1 MTNPFTSENF
11 QEEMKPKLSMA
22 FKALEFENIES
33 SIMKVCA
40 EMSDKLGSKTY
51 EAICTIP
58 EPTPEPE
65 TEEQET
71 DPEEVVTE
79 EAPSE
84 EPEEQE
90 TDPEGVVT
98 EEAPSEE
105 AVEQEQAEEPAEEP
119 AAAEEPNIEIQ
130 KEALDYLQRAILHF
144 ALYHHIIYLIA
155 NVDNDGVTV
164 TKSDDKTTIY
174 KYQQDQLE
182 EQLISD
188 AWFWL
193 NRLIKLLN
201 DHPNEFPD
209 WAGSDEHKQMEDLPV
224 SIQDFERFVG
234 VSDPTFLL
242 YAGWLV
248 REVYRECILSRQK
261 ESDTLSTL
269 QKQAICYDVMAR
281 ACSRLAF
288 HALPSPIRIDINNE
302 MGKNHAAQA
311 DTTIREKVAGVFAEK
326 AAAYWKTVD
335 AEVQKKQVQDTA
347 TYGSARRQ
355 TERDKF
361 AVS

>member
-33 SIMKVCA
+33 SIVKVCA
-40 EMSDKLGSKTY
+40 EMSDKLGTKTY

-58 EPTPEPE
+58 E
-65 TEEQET
+65 
-71 DPEEVVTE
+71 
-79 EAPSE
+79 
-84 EPEEQE
+84 
-90 TDPEGVVT
+90 
-98 EEAPSEE
+98 
-105 AVEQEQAEEPAEEP
+105 
-119 AAAEEPNIEIQ
+119 EPNEVQ
-130 KEALDYLQRAILHF
+130 TEAQDYLQRAILHF

-182 EQLISD
+182 EQLIAD

-201 DHPNEFPD
+201 DHPVEFPD
-209 WAGSDEHKQMEDLPV
+209 WCDSDEHKQMEDLPV
-224 SIQDFERFVG
+224 TIQDFERFVG

-248 REVYRECILSRQK
+248 LEVYRECILSRQK
-261 ESDTLSTL
+261 KEDAVSDL
-269 QKQAICYDVMAR
+269 QKQALCYDVMAR
-281 ACSRLAF
+281 ACERLAF

-311 DTTIREKVAGVFAEK
+311 DTTIREKVAGIFAEK
-326 AAAYWKTVD
+326 AAAYWQTVD
-335 AEVQKKQVQDTA
+335 AEVAKKQVQNTA
-347 TYGSARRQ
+347 TYGSARQQ

>member
-1 MTNPFTSENF
+1 MTNPFTSESF

-22 FKALEFENIES
+22 FKALEYENIES
-33 SIMKVCA
+33 SIEKVCA

-51 EAICTIP
+51 EAICKKPDPEPEP

-65 TEEQET
+65 
-71 DPEEVVTE
+71 PEEVVE
-79 EAPSE
+79 DPQ
-84 EPEEQE
+84 EP
-90 TDPEGVVT
+90 
-98 EEAPSEE
+98 
-105 AVEQEQAEEPAEEP
+105 
-119 AAAEEPNIEIQ
+119 AAEEPTGDVQDGNEMGTAV
-130 KEALDYLQRAILHF
+130 KAEAIDYLQRAILHF

-182 EQLISD
+182 ENLISD

-201 DHPNEFPD
+201 DHPDEFPD
-209 WAGSDEHKQMEDLPV
+209 WAGSDEYKQMEDLPV
-224 SIQDFERFVG
+224 SISDFERYVG

-242 YAGWLV
+242 YAGWIV
-248 REVYRECILSRQK
+248 REVYRECIKSRTEGASLS
-261 ESDTLSTL
+261 EV
-269 QKQAICYDVMAR
+269 QKQAVCYDVMAR
-281 ACSRLAF
+281 ACRRLAF

-326 AAAYWKTVD
+326 AAAYWKAVD
-335 AEVQKKQVQDTA
+335 AELQMKEEQSAAVYK
-347 TYGSARRQ
+347 SARAIS
-355 TERDKF
+355 ERDKF

>member
-1 MTNPFTSENF
+1 MTNPFTSESF

-22 FKALEFENIES
+22 FKALEYENIES
-33 SIMKVCA
+33 SIVKVCA
-40 EMSDKLGSKTY
+40 EMSDKLGTKTY

-58 EPTPEPE
+58 EATPEPE
-65 TEEQET
+65 
-71 DPEEVVTE
+71 PEE
-79 EAPSE
+79 
-84 EPEEQE
+84 EPTGDVQDGNEMR
-90 TDPEGVVT
+90 TKVK
-98 EEAPSEE
+98 A
-105 AVEQEQAEEPAEEP
+105 
-119 AAAEEPNIEIQ
+119 
-130 KEALDYLQRAILHF
+130 EALDYLQRTILHF

-182 EQLISD
+182 ENLIAD

-201 DHPNEFPD
+201 DNAEVFPD

-224 SIQDFERFVG
+224 SIADFERYVG

-242 YAGWLV
+242 YAGWIV
-248 REVYRECILSRQK
+248 REVHRECILSRQK
-261 ESDTLSTL
+261 ADASLSEV

-281 ACSRLAF
+281 ACRRLAF

-311 DTTIREKVAGVFAEK
+311 DTTIREKVAGIFAEK
-326 AAAYWKTVD
+326 AAAYWKAVD
-335 AEVQKKQVQDTA
+335 GELEVKQAQNTA
-347 TYGSARRQ
+347 TYGSARKPS
-355 TERDKF
+355 ERDKF

>member
-22 FKALEFENIES
+22 FKALEYENIES
-33 SIMKVCA
+33 SIEKVCA

-51 EAICTIP
+51 EAICKKQDPEQEP

-65 TEEQET
+65 
-71 DPEEVVTE
+71 PEEVVE
-79 EAPSE
+79 DLQ
-84 EPEEQE
+84 EP
-90 TDPEGVVT
+90 
-98 EEAPSEE
+98 
-105 AVEQEQAEEPAEEP
+105 
-119 AAAEEPNIEIQ
+119 AAEEPTGDVQDGNEMGTDV
-130 KEALDYLQRAILHF
+130 KAEALDYLQRAILHF

-182 EQLISD
+182 ENLISD

-201 DHPNEFPD
+201 DNQNIFPD
-209 WAGSDEHKQMEDLPV
+209 WAGSDERKQMEDLPV
-224 SIQDFERFVG
+224 SISDFERYVG

-242 YAGWLV
+242 YAGWIV
-248 REVYRECILSRQK
+248 REVYRECIKSRTEGASLSEVQK
-261 ESDTLSTL
+261 E
-269 QKQAICYDVMAR
+269 AICYDVMAR
-281 ACSRLAF
+281 ACRRLAF

-311 DTTIREKVAGVFAEK
+311 DTTIREKVAGIFAEK
-326 AAAYWKTVD
+326 AAAYWKAVD
-335 AEVQKKQVQDTA
+335 AELQVKEEQGA
-347 TYGSARRQ
+347 AVYKSARAIS
-355 TERDKF
+355 ERDKF

>member
-1 MTNPFTSENF
+1 MSMTNPFNSENF

-22 FKALEFENIES
+22 FKALEYENIES
-33 SIMKVCA
+33 SIEKVCA

-51 EAICTIP
+51 EAICKKP
-58 EPTPEPE
+58 DPEPE
-65 TEEQET
+65 PES
-71 DPEEVVTE
+71 EEVVE
-79 EAPSE
+79 DPQ
-84 EPEEQE
+84 EP
-90 TDPEGVVT
+90 
-98 EEAPSEE
+98 
-105 AVEQEQAEEPAEEP
+105 
-119 AAAEEPNIEIQ
+119 AAEEPTGDVQDANEMQ
-130 KEALDYLQRAILHF
+130 TVKAEALDYLQRTILHF

-182 EQLISD
+182 EQLIAD

-193 NRLIKLLN
+193 NRLIRLLN
-201 DHPNEFPD
+201 DHPDVFPD

-224 SIQDFERFVG
+224 SMADFERYVG

-242 YAGWLV
+242 YAGWIV

-261 ESDTLSTL
+261 ATASMSDV
-269 QKQAICYDVMAR
+269 QKQAVCYDVMAR
-281 ACSRLAF
+281 ACRRLAF

-311 DTTIREKVAGVFAEK
+311 DTTIREKVAGIFAEK
-326 AAAYWKTVD
+326 AAAYWKAVD
-335 AEVQKKQVQDTA
+335 AELQVKQEQNTA
-347 TYGSARRQ
+347 TYRSARRPS
-355 TERDKF
+355 ERDKF

>member
-1 MTNPFTSENF
+1 MTNPFNSENF

-22 FKALEFENIES
+22 FKALEYENIES
-33 SIMKVCA
+33 SIQKACV
-40 EMSDKLGSKTY
+40 EMSDKLGSETY
-51 EAICTIP
+51 EAICAK
-58 EPTPEPE
+58 
-65 TEEQET
+65 
-71 DPEEVVTE
+71 PEEE
-79 EAPSE
+79 EA
-84 EPEEQE
+84 
-90 TDPEGVVT
+90 TDSGVK
-98 EEAPSEE
+98 A
-105 AVEQEQAEEPAEEP
+105 
-119 AAAEEPNIEIQ
+119 
-130 KEALDYLQRAILHF
+130 EALDYLQRAILHF

-155 NVDNDGVTV
+155 NVSNDGVTV

-182 EQLISD
+182 ENLIAD

-201 DHPNEFPD
+201 DNPEEFPSWKD
-209 WAGSDEHKQMEDLPV
+209 SEAHKQMEDLPV
-224 SIQDFERFVG
+224 SLSDFERYTG

-242 YAGWLV
+242 YAGWIV
-248 REVYRECILSRQK
+248 REVYRECIKSRTKDASLS
-261 ESDTLSTL
+261 EV

-281 ACSRLAF
+281 ACRRLAF

-326 AAAYWKTVD
+326 AAAYWKAVD
-335 AEVQKKQVQDTA
+335 AELETIKEEQTA
-347 TYGSARRQ
+347 TYKSTRQ
-355 TERDKF
+355 VSERDKF

>member
-1 MTNPFTSENF
+1 MSEKSSNFAQNFESMTNPFTSESF

-22 FKALEFENIES
+22 FKALEYENIES
-33 SIMKVCA
+33 SIVKVCA
-40 EMSDKLGSKTY
+40 EMSDKLGTKTY
-51 EAICTIP
+51 EAICT
-58 EPTPEPE
+58 TPE
-65 TEEQET
+65 Q
-71 DPEEVVTE
+71 DP
-79 EAPSE
+79 
-84 EPEEQE
+84 
-90 TDPEGVVT
+90 
-98 EEAPSEE
+98 
-105 AVEQEQAEEPAEEP
+105 EQAEEESTGDVQDGNEMGTSVKA
-119 AAAEEPNIEIQ
+119 
-130 KEALDYLQRAILHF
+130 EALDYLQRAILHF

-182 EQLISD
+182 ENLIAD

-201 DHPNEFPD
+201 DNPEEFPSWKD
-209 WAGSDEHKQMEDLPV
+209 SDAHKQMEDLPV
-224 SIQDFERFVG
+224 SLSDFERYTG

-242 YAGWLV
+242 YAGWIV
-248 REVYRECILSRQK
+248 REVYRECIKSRTKEASLS
-261 ESDTLSTL
+261 EV
-269 QKQAICYDVMAR
+269 QKQAVCYDVMAR
-281 ACSRLAF
+281 ACRRLAF

-326 AAAYWKTVD
+326 AAAYWKAVD
-335 AEVQKKQVQDTA
+335 AELEIKKEEQTA
-347 TYGSARRQ
+347 TYKSTRQ
-355 TERDKF
+355 VSERDKF

>member
-1 MTNPFTSENF
+1 MTNPFNSENF

-22 FKALEFENIES
+22 FKALEYENIES
-33 SIMKVCA
+33 SIQKACV
-40 EMSDKLGSKTY
+40 EMSDKLGSDTY
-51 EAICTIP
+51 EAICAK
-58 EPTPEPE
+58 
-65 TEEQET
+65 
-71 DPEEVVTE
+71 PEEE
-79 EAPSE
+79 EA
-84 EPEEQE
+84 
-90 TDPEGVVT
+90 TDSGVK
-98 EEAPSEE
+98 A
-105 AVEQEQAEEPAEEP
+105 
-119 AAAEEPNIEIQ
+119 
-130 KEALDYLQRAILHF
+130 EALDYLQRAILHF

-155 NVDNDGVTV
+155 NVSNDGVTV

-182 EQLISD
+182 ENLIAD

-201 DHPNEFPD
+201 DNPEEFPSWKD
-209 WAGSDEHKQMEDLPV
+209 SDAHKQMEDLPV
-224 SIQDFERFVG
+224 SLSDFERYTG

-242 YAGWLV
+242 YAGWIV
-248 REVYRECILSRQK
+248 REVYRECIKSRTKDASLS
-261 ESDTLSTL
+261 EV

-281 ACSRLAF
+281 ACRRLAF

-326 AAAYWKTVD
+326 AAAYWKAVD
-335 AEVQKKQVQDTA
+335 AELETIKEEQTA
-347 TYGSARRQ
+347 TYKSTRQ
-355 TERDKF
+355 VSERDKF

>member
-1 MTNPFTSENF
+1 MTNPFNSENF

-22 FKALEFENIES
+22 FKALEYENIES
-33 SIMKVCA
+33 SIQKACV
-40 EMSDKLGSKTY
+40 EMSDKLGSDTY
-51 EAICTIP
+51 EAICAK
-58 EPTPEPE
+58 
-65 TEEQET
+65 
-71 DPEEVVTE
+71 PEEE
-79 EAPSE
+79 EA
-84 EPEEQE
+84 
-90 TDPEGVVT
+90 TDSGVK
-98 EEAPSEE
+98 A
-105 AVEQEQAEEPAEEP
+105 
-119 AAAEEPNIEIQ
+119 
-130 KEALDYLQRAILHF
+130 EALDYLQRAILHF

-155 NVDNDGVTV
+155 NVSNDGVTV

-182 EQLISD
+182 ENLIAD

-201 DHPNEFPD
+201 DNPEKFPSWKD
-209 WAGSDEHKQMEDLPV
+209 SEAHKQMEDLPV
-224 SIQDFERFVG
+224 SLSDFEHYTG

-242 YAGWLV
+242 YAGWIV
-248 REVYRECILSRQK
+248 REVYRECIKSRTKDASLS
-261 ESDTLSTL
+261 EV

-281 ACSRLAF
+281 ACRRLAF

-326 AAAYWKTVD
+326 AAAYWKAVD
-335 AEVQKKQVQDTA
+335 AELETIKEEQTA
-347 TYGSARRQ
+347 TYKSTRQ
-355 TERDKF
+355 VSERDKF

>member
-1 MTNPFTSENF
+1 MTNPFTSESF

-22 FKALEFENIES
+22 FKALEYENIES
-33 SIMKVCA
+33 SIEKVCA

-51 EAICTIP
+51 EAICKKPDPEPEP

-65 TEEQET
+65 
-71 DPEEVVTE
+71 
-79 EAPSE
+79 SE
-84 EPEEQE
+84 EPVEDPQE
-90 TDPEGVVT
+90 P
-98 EEAPSEE
+98 
-105 AVEQEQAEEPAEEP
+105 
-119 AAAEEPNIEIQ
+119 AAEEPTGDVQDENETGTDV
-130 KEALDYLQRAILHF
+130 KAEALDYLQRSILHF

-182 EQLISD
+182 ENLISD

-201 DHPNEFPD
+201 DHPDKFPD
-209 WAGSDEHKQMEDLPV
+209 WAGSDECKQMEDLPV
-224 SIQDFERFVG
+224 SISDFERYVG

-242 YAGWLV
+242 YAGWIV
-248 REVYRECILSRQK
+248 REVYRECIKSRTEGASLS
-261 ESDTLSTL
+261 EV

-281 ACSRLAF
+281 ACRRLAF

-326 AAAYWKTVD
+326 AAAYWKAVD
-335 AEVQKKQVQDTA
+335 TELQMKEEQSAAVYK
-347 TYGSARRQ
+347 SARAIS
-355 TERDKF
+355 ERDKF

>member
-1 MTNPFTSENF
+1 MTNPFTSESF

-22 FKALEFENIES
+22 FKALEYENIES
-33 SIMKVCA
+33 SIEKVCA

-51 EAICTIP
+51 EAICKKPDPELEP

-65 TEEQET
+65 
-71 DPEEVVTE
+71 PEEVVEDPEQDPAEATE
-79 EAPSE
+79 EQLRGE
-84 EPEEQE
+84 
-90 TDPEGVVT
+90 DPEPV
-98 EEAPSEE
+98 
-105 AVEQEQAEEPAEEP
+105 AEEPTGDVQDGNEMGTDVKA
-119 AAAEEPNIEIQ
+119 
-130 KEALDYLQRAILHF
+130 EALDYLQRAILHF

-182 EQLISD
+182 ENLISD

-201 DHPNEFPD
+201 DNQNIFPD
-209 WAGSDEHKQMEDLPV
+209 WAGSDERKQMEDLPV
-224 SIQDFERFVG
+224 SISDFERYVG

-242 YAGWLV
+242 YAGWIV
-248 REVYRECILSRQK
+248 REVYRECIKSRTEGASLS
-261 ESDTLSTL
+261 EV

-281 ACSRLAF
+281 ACRRLAF

-326 AAAYWKTVD
+326 AAAYWKAVD
-335 AEVQKKQVQDTA
+335 AELQVKEEQSA
-347 TYGSARRQ
+347 AVYKSARAIS
-355 TERDKF
+355 ERDKF